1 MYFKF
6 EVEEIALKINNGEIE
21 AVLSLE
27 LKTDLLEQAQ
37 LVAELIES
45 GELILEGTSMENT
58 AEKNQGVK
66 RNASTM
72 VQGDSETEIKENSSQ
87 HKEKRIS
94 LVSFSTYIKN
104 E

>member
-1 MYFKF
+1 MYLKLK
-6 EVEEIALKINNGEIE
+6 VEEIALKINNGEIE

-37 LVAELIES
+37 FVAELIES
-45 GELILEGTSMENT
+45 GELILEGRSMENT

-66 RNASTM
+66 RNASAM
-72 VQGDSETEIKENSSQ
+72 SQVDSETEIKENISQ

-94 LVSFSTYIKN
+94 LVSFSTYIEK
-104 E
+104 